1 MAQTAQST
9 ADLQAQLREAQNRR
23 LQAAQAEEARLAAE
37 ARHRKT
43 IEAEEAQ
50 IAALAAQVAQ
60 SALNDAVQRDREFI
74 TANQAAV
81 ARLTEALNKPLSAD
95 YLTEAYKLADE
106 LESGIAA
113 QAENVGRSLGAYQ
126 AYAIAESQK
135 IEHPNAQ
142 YNRQTQM
149 IRTAES
155 RFAVPMPLHGV
166 VMLWIKAASTPDEK
180 RLRQGLGY
188 IVQKRDPHISDPAP
202 HATADVLKAEFSQ
215 FYWAKIRR

>member
-1 MAQTAQST
+1 MVTT
-9 ADLQAQLREAQNRR
+9 RDLQNELREAQNRR
-23 LQAAQAEEARLAAE
+23 QQAAQAEEARLAAE

-74 TANQAAV
+74 AANQAAT
-81 ARLTEALNKPLSAD
+81 ARLTEALNKPLSDD
-95 YLTEAYKLADE
+95 YLTEAHKLADE
-106 LESGIAA
+106 LNAGIAA

-126 AYAIAESQK
+126 AYAISESQK

-149 IRTAES
+149 IRDAER
-155 RFAVPMPLHGV
+155 RFGVPMPLWGV
-166 VMLWIKAASTPDEK
+166 VLLWIKAASTPDEK

-188 IVQKRDPHISDPAP
+188 IVLKQGDVIDPSKT
-202 HATADVLKAEFSQ
+202 ATAESIKGEFSQ
-215 FYWAKIRR
+215 FYWTKIRR